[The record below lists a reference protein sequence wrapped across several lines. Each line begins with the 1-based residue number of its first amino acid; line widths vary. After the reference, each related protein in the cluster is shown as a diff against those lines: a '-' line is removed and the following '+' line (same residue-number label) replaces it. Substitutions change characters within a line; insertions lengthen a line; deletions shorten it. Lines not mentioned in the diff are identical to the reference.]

1 MTQPRYG
8 VGIVGAGWVAGE
20 YVKAVA
26 NDPRTV
32 LRGISSR
39 TAGSGA
45 RLLGEL
51 GGVGC
56 EYATYGDLLADD
68 GVDIVVSCT
77 TPDVRQDHVC
87 AAAESGRHVVIEK
100 PVALTMADVDAQ
112 RHAVAAAGVKSVTS
126 FVLRWH
132 PQLVMTRQLVADGV
146 VGDLVYAEA
155 AYWHPVDRSSGPSY
169 DWHVGRT
176 FANSALVGGG
186 CHAVDAIR
194 FLTGQEIV
202 QVSAVGAAGRRN
214 TDFVFPPT
222 VAATVRFD
230 NGAVGTI
237 STLLDGDT
245 PYRFSTRLVG
255 TNGTI
260 QNRRVHSSTTYP
272 DVETYWTMP
281 TSTPDSGDVA
291 HHPFAAEIS
300 HLIDC
305 IESGAESHASIHDT
319 WRSMATCFAV
329 DESVASGGLP
339 VTVDYTATAER
350 T

>member
-1 MTQPRYG
+1 MTERLLG
-8 VGIVGAGWVAGE
+8 VGIIGAGWVAGE

-26 NDPRTV
+26 SDPRTV
-32 LRGISSR
+32 LRGITSR
-39 TAGSGA
+39 TAGNGT

-51 GGVGC
+51 GSAGR
-56 EYATYGDLLADD
+56 EYPTYEELLADD

-100 PVALTMADVDAQ
+100 PVALTMADVQAQ
-112 RHAVAAAGVKSVTS
+112 RRAIATAGVKSVTS

-132 PQLVMTRQLVADGV
+132 PQLVTTRQLVADGV
-146 VGDLVYAEA
+146 VGELSYAEA
-155 AYWHPVDRSSGPSY
+155 AYWNPVERSSGPSY

-176 FANSALVGGG
+176 FANTALVGGG

-222 VAATVRFD
+222 VAATARFA

-237 STLLDGDT
+237 STVLDADT

-255 TNGTI
+255 DNGTI
-260 QNRRVHSSTTYP
+260 QNRQVHSSTAYP
-272 DVETYWTMP
+272 GIETYWTMP

-300 HLIDC
+300 HLVDC
-305 IESGAESHASIHDT
+305 IETDTESHASIHDT
-319 WRSMATCFAV
+319 CRSMAVCFAI
-329 DESVASGGLP
+329 DQSVANGGVP
-339 VTVDYTATAER
+339 VTVP
-350 T
+350 